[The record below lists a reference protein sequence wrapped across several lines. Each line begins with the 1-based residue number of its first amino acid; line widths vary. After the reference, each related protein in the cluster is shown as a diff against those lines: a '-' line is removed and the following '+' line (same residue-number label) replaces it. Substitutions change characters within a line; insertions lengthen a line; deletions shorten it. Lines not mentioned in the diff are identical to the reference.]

1 MRKLVAAVALA
12 VALPAAARAEEFA
25 TSKDAELMVHQAVA
39 FMKKEGREKA
49 LAAFSD
55 PNGRFRYRD
64 LYVMAYDLQGR
75 CLAHG
80 AKKDRIG
87 KLLIEDKDADGKL
100 FVKERVAIAKKY
112 GKGWQEYKW
121 ENPVSHQIE
130 QKVAYFELF
139 DGIIVASPTQ
149 DAALPSRLTN
159 QPVAASG
166 VETNHSWDTL
176 VGTVKTGEK
185 VIVTLVSATS
195 VEGTLLA
202 IDTHSI
208 RVEPSGGPQAIEAAD
223 LVIKMLDKELGIA
236 TK

>member
-139 DGIIVASPTQ
+139 DGIII
-149 DAALPSRLTN
+149 
-159 QPVAASG
+159 ASG
-166 VETNHSWDTL
+166 AY
-176 VGTVKTGEK
+176 KK
-185 VIVTLVSATS
+185 
-195 VEGTLLA
+195 
-202 IDTHSI
+202 
-208 RVEPSGGPQAIEAAD
+208 
-223 LVIKMLDKELGIA
+223 
-236 TK
+236 